1 MRKFL
6 FLLLLAPLLFSSD
19 LRTEQKIYQLV
30 IHSLVPK
37 KELVKVWCDDDK
49 KRKILNTLNGINSVD
64 SAENADILLI
74 SKKENLQ
81 KKGMKFVTSY
91 QLLEGKEIDILGGFF
106 WQKGRPNILFLK
118 NSLQK
123 YNITLPESMQDYV
136 EDEL

>member
-19 LRTEQKIYQLV
+19 LRTEQKIYQLI
-30 IHSLVPK
+30 IHSLIPK
-37 KELVKVWCDDDK
+37 KEIVNIWCDDDE
-49 KRKILNTLNGINSVD
+49 KRKVLNTIEGIHSVD
-64 SAENADILLI
+64 STEDADILLI

-81 KKGMKFVTSY
+81 KKGIKFVTSY
-91 QLLEGKEIDILGGFF
+91 QLLEGQEIDILGGFF

-123 YNITLPESMQDYV
+123 YNIILPESMQDYV